1 MTRTLLLLDCLT
13 NKLGWLSAVKFK
25 YTIR

>member
-1 MTRTLLLLDCLT
+1 L
-13 NKLGWLSAVKFK
+13 LSAVKFK